1 MIMSMSGQDLMAY
14 IIFGILLNFV
24 FSLLF
29 GLYLSKNI
37 GVEEMLMSKGDK
49 QQSIFVA
56 LAIFVPFLKMLIT
69 LYRVAILQIY
79 FLNKGRSYKD
89 FWVYITNESKG

>member
-1 MIMSMSGQDLMAY
+1 MIISMSGQDLMAY

-49 QQSIFVA
+49 QQSMFIA
-56 LAIFVPFLKMLIT
+56 LAIFIPFLKMLIT

-89 FWVYITNESKG
+89 FWVYITNKSKD

>member
-1 MIMSMSGQDLMAY
+1 MIGGISEQDLMAY
-14 IIFGILLNFV
+14 IIFGILMNFV

-49 QQSIFVA
+49 QQSMFVA
-56 LAIFVPFLKMLIT
+56 LAIFIPFLKMLIT

-79 FLNKGRSYKD
+79 FLNKGKSYKD
-89 FWVYITNESKG
+89 FWIFITNEQKH